1 MKLLVIRRK
10 GTVSYAKINPKP
22 ILIIILLIILLTNIK
37 ILRK

>member
-10 GTVSYAKINPKP
+10 GTVSCAKINQKP
-22 ILIIILLIILLTNIK
+22 IIIIMLLIILLTNIK